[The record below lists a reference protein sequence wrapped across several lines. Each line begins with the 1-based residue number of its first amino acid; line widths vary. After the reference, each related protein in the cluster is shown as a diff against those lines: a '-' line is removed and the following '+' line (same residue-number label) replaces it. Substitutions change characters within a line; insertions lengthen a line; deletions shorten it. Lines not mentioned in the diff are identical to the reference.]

1 VQTIPIGT
9 VRLVF
14 PDGATEG
21 WLGMVGAGAR
31 SGDANACKRR
41 CSSTRGNSWTA
52 LLALFVV
59 ALFLQQAGAQSLQTL
74 LTNGPVSN
82 RFNVVLLSEG
92 YTSSQLGQFT
102 TNASTAVS
110 AMLGRAPFREYSNY
124 FNAFAIA
131 VASAQP
137 GSDHPSYPSYKNT
150 YFNSS
155 FDMNDALPTIPP
167 NSFDANYADG
177 QGKVDDLLQTYMPN
191 CHLPILLIND
201 PEPGGSDG
209 TSDKTAIVS
218 TGGVWANILVHET
231 GHVVAGLGDEYTNA
245 SSVTPIE
252 RPNTTRETNRTAV
265 KWRAWIDSGTPVPTQ
280 PQGSY
285 PRVIGLFE
293 GANYQI
299 TGWYRPKFDCAM
311 NHLGVTFCDVCSE
324 ALVLSI
330 YQKVRPVDQFTPTNT
345 AISVFSAQNLSFSLV
360 LLQPSTH
367 NLVVQWS
374 TNGIAVAGATNS
386 LLTLSPLSLGNG
398 THQVRAAVSD
408 PTPLVRNDPT
418 NLLSQM
424 VTWTLN
430 ISLSQLSIDSAAWL
444 PGGIFAFRVSGS
456 APAGFTVQGST
467 NLNNWLSISTN
478 NLASGQF
485 WYTNYGASA
494 FPGKYFRVV
503 TPPQ

>member
-1 VQTIPIGT
+1 MV
-9 VRLVF
+9 LAN
-14 PDGATEG
+14 GATERQRD
-21 WLGMVGAGAR
+21 LAGADVR
-31 SGDANACKRR
+31 LGHACTCRR
-41 CSSTRGNSWTA
+41 QCSTARGNLRAAVLA
-52 LLALFVV
+52 LLVLAF
-59 ALFLQQAGAQSLQTL
+59 FSKNAGAQSLQTL

-92 YTSSQLGQFT
+92 YTSNQLGQFIT
-102 TNASTAVS
+102 DASAALS
-110 AMLGRAPFREYSNY
+110 FMLSRTPYQEYSNY
-124 FNAFAIA
+124 FNAFAIS
-131 VASAQP
+131 VASADF
-137 GSDHPSYPSYKNT
+137 GSDHPKYGIYKNT

-155 FDMNDALPTIPP
+155 FDLSDALPTIPP
-167 NSFDANYADG
+167 NSFDANYSDG
-177 QGKVDDLLQTYMPN
+177 QGKVDALLQTYMPT
-191 CHLPILLIND
+191 CQLPILLIND
-201 PEPGGSDG
+201 LKPGGSDG

-218 TGGVWANILVHET
+218 RGGVWTNILVHET

-245 SSVTPIE
+245 STATAIE
-252 RPNTTRETNRTAV
+252 RPNTTRETNRTAI
-265 KWRAWIDSGTPVPTQ
+265 KWRAWIDPGTPVPTQ

-285 PRVIGLFE
+285 PYVIGLFE

-299 TGWYRPKFDCAM
+299 TGWYRPKFDCGM
-311 NHLGVTFCDVCSE
+311 NHLGVSFCEVCSE

-330 YQKVRPVDQFTPTNT
+330 YQKVRPVDQFTPATSS
-345 AISVFSAQNLSFSLV
+345 ISVFSTQALNFNLV

-398 THQVRAAVSD
+398 THQVRATVSD

-430 ISLSQLSIDSAAWL
+430 VSLSQLSIDSAAWL
-444 PGGIFAFRVSGS
+444 PSGIFAFRVSGI
-456 APAGFTVQGST
+456 APAGFAVQSST
-467 NLNNWLSISTN
+467 NLNNWLSLSTN
-478 NLASGQF
+478 NLGSGQF

-494 FPGKYFRVV
+494 FPGKYFRAV